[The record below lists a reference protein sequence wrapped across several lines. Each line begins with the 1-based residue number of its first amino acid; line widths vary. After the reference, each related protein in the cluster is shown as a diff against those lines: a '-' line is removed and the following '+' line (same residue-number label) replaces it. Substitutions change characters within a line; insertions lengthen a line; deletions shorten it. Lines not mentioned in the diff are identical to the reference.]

1 VTRVLSA
8 LILLPVIVGIIWWL
22 PPVGTLVLALVVL
35 ALAAVELQ
43 RIARQTGSRAPAG
56 IGTIAAGLLVIAL
69 AMRVDSAPVV
79 LVAALVAVAG
89 VLVSAGRADAD
100 VLNDAAVPLFP
111 AIYLGLPLGMLV
123 LVRQE
128 RGAGALLALLLTL
141 VASDSAQY
149 YAGRR
154 WGRRALAP
162 AISPGKTRE
171 GAIAGLIAGAIAM
184 TLLGRFWLPE
194 SPPLLLGLAGFLTA
208 GFGILGD
215 LFESALKRGAGVKD
229 ASGLIPGHGGILD
242 RIDGLLVAGPVYYVF
257 LRYLL

>member
-1 VTRVLSA
+1 
-8 LILLPVIVGIIWWL
+8 LITV
-22 PPVGTLVLALVVL
+22 
-35 ALAAVELQ
+35 
-43 RIARQTGSRAPAG
+43 ARS
-56 IGTIAAGLLVIAL
+56 
-69 AMRVDSAPVV
+69 VDSTPVV

-100 VLNDAAVPLFP
+100 VLKDAAVALFP
-111 AIYLGLPLGMLV
+111 ALYLALPLGMLV

-128 RGAGALLALLLTL
+128 RGAGALLAFLLTL

-154 WGRRALAP
+154 WGRHALAP

-171 GAIAGLIAGAIAM
+171 GAIAGLVAGAIAM
-184 TLLGRFWLPE
+184 TLLGRLWLPG
-194 SPPLLLGLAGFLTA
+194 SLPLLLGLAGFLTA

-215 LFESALKRGAGVKD
+215 LFESALKRGARLKD

-242 RIDGLLVAGPVYYVF
+242 RIDGLLVAGPVYYLF
-257 LRYLL
+257 LRYLA